1 MKNKRL
7 NKKTNKKKN
16 KKRRTMHK
24 TKKKNLGRGIFEILQ
39 ARENT
44 GRFKKTSI
52 SNRFLQGHAFHN
64 QPRINKLSPKTKNE
78 IGTSMASIRKR
89 PKYNK

>member
-7 NKKTNKKKN
+7 IKKTNKKKN
-16 KKRRTMHK
+16 NKLRRMHK
-24 TKKKNLGRGIFEILQ
+24 TKKKKLGRGIFEILQ

-44 GRFKKTSI
+44 GIFKKTSI
-52 SNRFLQGHAFHN
+52 SNRFLQGHASKN
-64 QPRINKLSPKTKNE
+64 QPRINKLSPETKNE

-89 PKYNK
+89 PKFDK